1 MSYRK
6 GLIALCVAVLCSP
19 GLYAQSASSGRLL
32 SVDEMFRLADE
43 NSKSIQ
49 TYSTAREA
57 ADQALQA
64 AKAQR
69 LPDVSA
75 SLSVS
80 YLGDGRLWDRDFSNG
95 TNIPMPHFG
104 NNFALEAQQVI
115 YAGGAVNSS
124 IALAELGQQMAGLD
138 AQKNRQEIRFLLI
151 GYYLNIYKLGNQRQ
165 VLQKNLELAEQ
176 VIRNMEARRNQGT
189 ALKNDITRYELQR
202 ETLKLQ
208 LAQVED
214 ARRIM
219 NHQLVTTLHLP
230 AGTEIIPDTTLLS
243 SDVPALAESDWQQMA
258 LQSNLALQQ
267 SGLSVEMGK
276 QKVKL
281 ERSELLPKVAL
292 VAAEHL
298 DGPITIEVPVLD
310 NNFNYWYVGVGVKY
324 NISSLFKNNKKLK
337 QARLNARK
345 AQEEHE
351 LAAEQVENAV
361 QAGYV
366 NFLTSFTDLR
376 TQEKSVQLADENY
389 RVTSNRYDNDLALL
403 TDMLDAGNMKLSA
416 DLALVNA
423 RINVVYNYYK
433 MRYITHTL

>member
-6 GLIALCVAVLCSP
+6 GLMALCVAVLCSP

-138 AQKNRQEIRFLLI
+138 A
-151 GYYLNIYKLGNQRQ
+151 
-165 VLQKNLELAEQ
+165 
-176 VIRNMEARRNQGT
+176 
-189 ALKNDITRYELQR
+189 
-202 ETLKLQ
+202 
-208 LAQVED
+208 
-214 ARRIM
+214 
-219 NHQLVTTLHLP
+219 
-230 AGTEIIPDTTLLS
+230 
-243 SDVPALAESDWQQMA
+243 
-258 LQSNLALQQ
+258 
-267 SGLSVEMGK
+267 
-276 QKVKL
+276 
-281 ERSELLPKVAL
+281 
-292 VAAEHL
+292 
-298 DGPITIEVPVLD
+298 
-310 NNFNYWYVGVGVKY
+310 
-324 NISSLFKNNKKLK
+324 
-337 QARLNARK
+337 
-345 AQEEHE
+345 
-351 LAAEQVENAV
+351 
-361 QAGYV
+361 
-366 NFLTSFTDLR
+366 
-376 TQEKSVQLADENY
+376 
-389 RVTSNRYDNDLALL
+389 
-403 TDMLDAGNMKLSA
+403 
-416 DLALVNA
+416 
-423 RINVVYNYYK
+423 
-433 MRYITHTL
+433 